1 MGILPDDIN
10 WSTKCLQA
18 FQYQIGR
25 KSISGTQVLSD
36 ILFFFIEMEMH
47 VCCLSNFTM
56 CSSQSTFILPRI
68 EIHKTHKL

>member
-36 ILFFFIEMEMH
+36 ILFFFYRNGNA
-47 VCCLSNFTM
+47 CLLSIKFHNV
-56 CSSQSTFILPRI
+56 
-68 EIHKTHKL
+68 